1 MKKQN
6 LLLIGALAVGGFFAW
21 KKGLFGGGGS
31 DETAR
36 GGSETEPGDDDGE
49 IDTVIDTKKTGQSV
63 SEAVRQAKELSKN
76 VKDIAV
82 LVKTPKGQSN
92 VLVASGKKKEARKA
106 KRQAKKAGRR
116 DARLTKRYQ
125 AQAAANCGKKK
136 GERKKRCE
144 IAKRQALAWLA
155 QNK

>member
-36 GGSETEPGDDDGE
+36 GGSDVEAGDDDAG
-49 IDTVIDTKKTGQSV
+49 IDTVIDTKKTGQTV
-63 SEAVRQAKELSKN
+63 KQALQQAKELSKN

-92 VLVASGKKKEARKA
+92 IVVSSGKKKQERKAARK
-106 KRQAKKAGRR
+106 AKKAGRR

-125 AQAAANCGKKK
+125 AQAAANCASKK
-136 GERKKRCE
+136 GARKKRCE
-144 IAKRQALAWLA
+144 IAKRQAIAWLA

>member
-31 DETAR
+31 DETAK
-36 GGSETEPGDDDGE
+36 GGAEPGDDDGE
-49 IDTVIDTKKTGQSV
+49 IDTVIDTKKTGQTV
-63 SEAVRQAKELSKN
+63 KQALQQAKELSKN

-92 VLVASGKKKEARKA
+92 IVVSSGKKKQERKAARK
-106 KRQAKKAGRR
+106 AKKAGRR

-125 AQAAANCGKKK
+125 AQAAANCASKK
-136 GERKKRCE
+136 GARKKRCE
-144 IAKRQALAWLA
+144 IAKRQAIAWLA